1 MKSLC
6 IIPLILLYS
15 LVSAQQEPA
24 ENSISAEVDKL
35 IQLYQFSNA
44 LTLLNAMEDSL
55 SIEVLKR
62 KGTCYHLLG
71 NYNEAIKAY
80 EKIVEID
87 SLNNGALNALGQLY
101 AKQKQFGGSIICYS
115 KLIAMDSLNS
125 YYYKQFGIVGLQ
137 ASIVGVAFQNF
148 SKALALNPG
157 DIESCAHLADML
169 IKGEQPEIA
178 EKYLKKTLAVSSS
191 STLTLL
197 LAKAQMGGK
206 KYNAAINTIDKF
218 LIKGDTT
225 LEYARIKGICLF
237 QLKKY
242 EEAIP
247 WMDFLLDNDMH
258 AEWIYYHLGISY
270 QNLSKHAVAINY
282 FNKAVKEGISD
293 QLGDYYVQL
302 AWSHETINN
311 FKTAVRYYKAAYEES
326 KDNLL
331 LYQIGRSYDVYFK
344 DTAKAIEYYKK
355 YLKSADTAKLT
366 REYSRIRVNE
376 LEFYR

>member
-1 MKSLC
+1 MKPLC
-6 IIPLILLYS
+6 IIPLIFLCS

-24 ENSISAEVDKL
+24 ENSIPEQVDKF

-44 LTLLNAMEDSL
+44 LTLLNDIEDSL
-55 SIEVLKR
+55 SLEVLKR

-71 NYNEAIKAY
+71 NYNDAIKAY

-87 SLNNGALNALGQLY
+87 STNNGALNALGQLY
-101 AKQKQFGGSIICYS
+101 AKQKQFGGSIMCYS

-137 ASIVGVAFQNF
+137 AGIPGVAFQNF
-148 SKALALNPG
+148 AKALALNPG

-169 IKGEQPEIA
+169 IKGDRPDFA
-178 EKYLKKTLAVSSS
+178 EKYLRKTLAVSSS
-191 STLTLL
+191 SYLTLL
-197 LAKAQMGGK
+197 LAKAQMGEK
-206 KYNAAINTIDKF
+206 KYNAAIKTTEQF
-218 LIKGDTT
+218 LVKGDTT
-225 LEYARIKGICLF
+225 LEYARIMGICLF

-247 WMDFLLDNDMH
+247 WMDYLLDNDMH
-258 AEWIYYHLGISY
+258 AEWVYYHLGISY
-270 QNLSKHAVAINY
+270 QNLNKHTVAINY
-282 FNKAVKEGISD
+282 FNKAVQEGISD
-293 QLGDYYVQL
+293 DIGDYYVQL
-302 AWSHETINN
+302 AWSYEAINN
-311 FKTAVRYYKAAYEES
+311 YKSAVKYYKAAYEES

-331 LYQIGRSYDVYFK
+331 LYQLGRSYDVYFK

-355 YLKSADTAKLT
+355 YLKSADTAKLA
-366 REYSRIRVNE
+366 REYSQLRLNE

>member
-6 IIPLILLYS
+6 IIPLILLCFNA
-15 LVSAQQEPA
+15 SAQQEPA
-24 ENSISAEVDKL
+24 ENSVPEEIDKF
-35 IQLYQFSNA
+35 IQLYQFNNA
-44 LTLLNAMEDSL
+44 LTLLNSIEDSL
-55 SIEVLKR
+55 SLEVLKR

-71 NYNEAIKAY
+71 NYNDAIKAY

-87 SLNNGALNALGQLY
+87 SMNNGALNALGQLY
-101 AKQKQFGGSIICYS
+101 SKQKQFGGSIICYT

-137 ASIVGVAFQNF
+137 AAIPGVAFQNF
-148 SKALALNPG
+148 AKALALNPG
-157 DIESCAHLADML
+157 DIESCAHLAEML

-247 WMDFLLDNDMH
+247 WLDFLLDNDMH
-258 AEWIYYHLGISY
+258 AEWIYYHMGISY
-270 QNLSKHAVAINY
+270 QNLNKHAVAINY

-302 AWSHETINN
+302 AWSHEAINN
-311 FKTAVRYYKAAYEES
+311 FKSAVKYYKAAYEES

-331 LYQIGRSYDVYFK
+331 LYQLGRSYDVYFK

-366 REYSRIRVNE
+366 REYSRMRVNE

>member
-101 AKQKQFGGSIICYS
+101 AKQ
-115 KLIAMDSLNS
+115 
-125 YYYKQFGIVGLQ
+125 KQFGIVGLQ

-366 REYSRIRVNE
+366 REYSRMRVNE